1 MFYEIT
7 LADKW
12 RLIGVM
18 KSNED
23 NRRETV
29 TSFQSRC
36 DDGGELKKMVK
47 FEILP
52 LCKVNRTC
60 S

>member
-12 RLIGVM
+12 RLTGVM

-23 NRRETV
+23 NRREAIA
-29 TSFQSRC
+29 SFQSRC
-36 DDGGELKKMVK
+36 DDGGELKKMAK
-47 FEILP
+47 FEIL
-52 LCKVNRTC
+52 LLGKVNRTC